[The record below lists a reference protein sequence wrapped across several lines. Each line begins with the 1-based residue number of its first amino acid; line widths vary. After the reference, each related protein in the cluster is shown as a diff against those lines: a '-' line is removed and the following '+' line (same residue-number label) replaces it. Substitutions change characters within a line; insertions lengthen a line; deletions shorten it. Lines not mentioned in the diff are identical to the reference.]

1 MYNSDWYNSLI
12 KPFLSPPDG
21 VFLPV
26 WTVLYI
32 TILISFI
39 LYFTNPNKNKKSG
52 YIFFFVQFVLN
63 LSWSFVFFKFKS
75 ISGGLIIIFLMGVF
89 IFLTIK
95 KFYSVSKVSG
105 LILIPYFLW
114 VLFAAYLNLGFLILN
129 WITFMLSLA

>member
-39 LYFTNPNKNKKSG
+39 LYFINPNKNKKTG
-52 YIFFFVQFVLN
+52 YIFFFVQLVLN

-95 KFYSVSKVSG
+95 KFYSVSKISG

-114 VLFAAYLNLGFLILN
+114 VLFATYLNLGFLILN
-129 WITFMLSLA
+129 

>member
-1 MYNSDWYNSLI
+1 MYNSDWYNFLI

-39 LYFTNPNKNKKSG
+39 LYFINPNKNKKSG
-52 YIFFFVQFVLN
+52 YIFFFVQLVLN

-95 KFYSVSKVSG
+95 KFYSVSKISG

-114 VLFAAYLNLGFLILN
+114 VLFATYLNLGFLILN
-129 WITFMLSLA
+129 

>member
-39 LYFTNPNKNKKSG
+39 LYFTNPNKNKKTG
-52 YIFFFVQFVLN
+52 YIFFFVQLVLN

-95 KFYSVSKVSG
+95 KFYSVSKISG

-129 WITFMLSLA
+129 

>member
-12 KPFLSPPDG
+12 KPFLSPPNG

-39 LYFTNPNKNKKSG
+39 LYFINPNKNKKTG
-52 YIFFFVQFVLN
+52 YIFFFVQLVLN

-95 KFYSVSKVSG
+95 KFYFVSKISG

-129 WITFMLSLA
+129 

>member
-39 LYFTNPNKNKKSG
+39 LYFINPNKNKKTG
-52 YIFFFVQFVLN
+52 YIFFFVQLVLN

-105 LILIPYFLW
+105 VNFNS
-114 VLFAAYLNLGFLILN
+114 LFFMGSFCSLLKFRIFNFKLNNFY
-129 WITFMLSLA
+129 A

>member
-39 LYFTNPNKNKKSG
+39 LYFINPNKNKKSG
-52 YIFFFVQFVLN
+52 YIFFFVQLVLN

-129 WITFMLSLA
+129 

>member
-129 WITFMLSLA
+129 

>member
-39 LYFTNPNKNKKSG
+39 LYFINPNKNKKSG
-52 YIFFFVQFVLN
+52 YIFFFVQLVLN

-95 KFYSVSKVSG
+95 KFYSVSKISG

-114 VLFAAYLNLGFLILN
+114 VLFATYLNLGFLILN
-129 WITFMLSLA
+129 

>member
-21 VFLPV
+21 VFLRV

-39 LYFTNPNKNKKSG
+39 LYFTNPNKNKKTG
-52 YIFFFVQFVLN
+52 YIFFFVQLVLN

-95 KFYSVSKVSG
+95 KFYSVSKISG

-129 WITFMLSLA
+129 

>member
-52 YIFFFVQFVLN
+52 YIFFFVQLVLN

-95 KFYSVSKVSG
+95 KFYSVSKISG

-129 WITFMLSLA
+129 

>member
-12 KPFLSPPDG
+12 KPFLSPPDR

-39 LYFTNPNKNKKSG
+39 LYFINPNKNKKSG
-52 YIFFFVQFVLN
+52 YIFFFVQLVLN

-75 ISGGLIIIFLMGVF
+75 ISGGLIIIFLLGVF

-95 KFYSVSKVSG
+95 KFYSVSKISG

-129 WITFMLSLA
+129 

>member
-39 LYFTNPNKNKKSG
+39 LYFINPNKNKKTG
-52 YIFFFVQFVLN
+52 YIFFFVQLVLN

-129 WITFMLSLA
+129 

>member
-52 YIFFFVQFVLN
+52 YIFFFVQLVLN

-129 WITFMLSLA
+129 

>member
-39 LYFTNPNKNKKSG
+39 LYFINPNKNKKTG
-52 YIFFFVQFVLN
+52 YIFFFVQLVLN

-95 KFYSVSKVSG
+95 KFYSVSKISG

-129 WITFMLSLA
+129 

>member
-39 LYFTNPNKNKKSG
+39 LYFINPNKNKKTG

-95 KFYSVSKVSG
+95 KFYSVSKISG

-129 WITFMLSLA
+129 

>member
-39 LYFTNPNKNKKSG
+39 LYFINPNKNKKSG
-52 YIFFFVQFVLN
+52 YIFFFVQLVLN

-105 LILIPYFLW
+105 LILFPYFLW

-129 WITFMLSLA
+129 

>member
-95 KFYSVSKVSG
+95 KFYSVSKISG

-129 WITFMLSLA
+129 

>member
-39 LYFTNPNKNKKSG
+39 LYFINPNKNKKSG
-52 YIFFFVQFVLN
+52 YIFFFVQLVLN

-95 KFYSVSKVSG
+95 KFYSVSKISG

-129 WITFMLSLA
+129 

>member
-63 LSWSFVFFKFKS
+63 LSRSFVFFKFKS

-129 WITFMLSLA
+129 

>member
-39 LYFTNPNKNKKSG
+39 LYFTNPNKNKKTG
-52 YIFFFVQFVLN
+52 YIFFFVQLVLN

-129 WITFMLSLA
+129 

>member
-12 KPFLSPPDG
+12 KPFLSPPDR

-39 LYFTNPNKNKKSG
+39 LYFINPNKNKKTG
-52 YIFFFVQFVLN
+52 YIFFFVQLVLN

-75 ISGGLIIIFLMGVF
+75 ISGGLIIIFLLGVF

-95 KFYSVSKVSG
+95 KFYSVSKISG

-129 WITFMLSLA
+129 

>member
-95 KFYSVSKVSG
+95 KFYFVSKVSG

-129 WITFMLSLA
+129 

>member
-39 LYFTNPNKNKKSG
+39 LYFINPNKNKKSG

-129 WITFMLSLA
+129 

>member
-52 YIFFFVQFVLN
+52 YIFFFVQLVLN

-95 KFYSVSKVSG
+95 KFYSVSKISG

-114 VLFAAYLNLGFLILN
+114 VLFATYLNLGFLILN
-129 WITFMLSLA
+129 

>member
-75 ISGGLIIIFLMGVF
+75 ISGGLIIIFLMSVF

-129 WITFMLSLA
+129 